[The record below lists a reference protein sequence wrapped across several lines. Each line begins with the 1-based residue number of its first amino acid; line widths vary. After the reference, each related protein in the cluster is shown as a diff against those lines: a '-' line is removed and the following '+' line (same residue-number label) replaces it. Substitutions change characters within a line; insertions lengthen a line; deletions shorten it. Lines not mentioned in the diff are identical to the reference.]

1 MKLNKKN
8 KQKRL
13 NPIFT
18 IVILTLIV
26 MLMSL
31 LFSLLGIEG
40 RIQTRSYDNQQ
51 GVRVYVTEV
60 ITDSV
65 QFLEPKSAG
74 NSQPR
79 NMQNANPYG
88 SASSYSQPDYVD
100 DAFGSFDSN
109 DTLDIASDDLP
120 F

>member
-40 RIQTRSYDNQQ
+40 HKTAIVNNSIESSIT
-51 GVRVYVTEV
+51 TV
-60 ITDSV
+60 ISW
-65 QFLEPKSAG
+65 LAILNLS
-74 NSQPR
+74 
-79 NMQNANPYG
+79 
-88 SASSYSQPDYVD
+88 
-100 DAFGSFDSN
+100 GSFPSLFN
-109 DTLDIASDDLP
+109 FIIVS
-120 F
+120 